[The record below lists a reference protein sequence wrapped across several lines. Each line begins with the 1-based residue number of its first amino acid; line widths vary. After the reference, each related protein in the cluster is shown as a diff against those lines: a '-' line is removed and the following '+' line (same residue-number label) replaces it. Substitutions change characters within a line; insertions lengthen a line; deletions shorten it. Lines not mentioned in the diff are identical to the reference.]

1 MFSLDFVQLMEV
13 GTGRLRIEQTR
24 TPDFVF
30 WLGQEPQP
38 RQVFGL
44 DGDVGF
50 DLAPNGEASRVPNA
64 ESGDRR
70 AAFYHHPI
78 IIIRAALD
86 AVATVTNDLSDDHTI
101 HVITADGVELTCEPG
116 RRQRPPQPVEAT
128 RDDANAD
135 PTAPPTAWHM
145 ICGRLDSSW
154 TDAEQPA
161 ERRATCVKSGRCIH
175 YARFKVP
182 SRETTRQRERQI
194 ELSAMPRPTTT
205 RAPARSF
212 GRSARP
218 ERFA

>member
-1 MFSLDFVQLMEV
+1 MEV

-64 ESGDRR
+64 EAGDRR

-78 IIIRAALD
+78 TIIRAALD

-135 PTAPPTAWHM
+135 PTAPLASNQPDIYIMQDSRPPVGKRPNRGRDKLSSRRCQDPPRPGHLP
-145 ICGRLDSSW
+145 GRLVGRHDRSVSLN
-154 TDAEQPA
+154 EEEIPC
-161 ERRATCVKSGRCIH
+161 ATN
-175 YARFKVP
+175 
-182 SRETTRQRERQI
+182 
-194 ELSAMPRPTTT
+194 
-205 RAPARSF
+205 
-212 GRSARP
+212 
-218 ERFA
+218 